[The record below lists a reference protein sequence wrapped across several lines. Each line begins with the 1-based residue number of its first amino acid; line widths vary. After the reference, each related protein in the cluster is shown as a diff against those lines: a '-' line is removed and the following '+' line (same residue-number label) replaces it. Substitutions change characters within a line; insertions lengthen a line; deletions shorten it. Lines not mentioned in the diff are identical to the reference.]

1 MFLTTNR
8 VRRFDE
14 AFHSRISIALAYE
27 PLDPASRKQV
37 WTNLLTHAQ
46 LDASSL
52 NVDHLATYDINGRQ
66 IKNVIRLSQTVI
78 KDKELTLT
86 TELVE
91 ANIKL
96 TSAFLTDVDNKD
108 NDVASTNNTSVKNK
122 QL

>member
-27 PLDPASRKQV
+27 PLDVVSRKQV
-37 WTNLLTHAQ
+37 WANLLTHAQ

-52 NVDHLATYDINGRQ
+52 DVDKLATYDINGRQ

-78 KDKELTLT
+78 KDKHLSLT
-86 TELVE
+86 TDLVE
-91 ANIKL
+91 SNIKL
-96 TSAFLTDVDNKD
+96 TSAFLSDVDNKD

-122 QL
+122 NV